1 MGQKGAKEVAAEI
14 SLFLVS
20 DFTKKPCFCL
30 LRLASI
36 KNAKH

>member
-1 MGQKGAKEVAAEI
+1 MGQRGAKEVAAEI

-30 LRLASI
+30 LRLALV